1 MALEFRTRDLLPAS
15 NAEDSTRANAVDRE
29 LSADNPLRIA
39 LVNNMPDSALEDT
52 EAQFV
57 ELLGAAASE
66 VNVELSLY
74 SIPSVPRGERAQ
86 KRLNEFYFGLP
97 ELLNARFDGV
107 IITGTEPKQ
116 PDLRNEPYWNE
127 LTSVMAWAEESS
139 HSTVLSCLAAH
150 AGVLQSDGIL
160 RRRLEDKRFGVFA
173 EAKIADHPLTESLCS
188 PICFPHSRWNDLP
201 ADELIA
207 GGYTIL
213 TRADNVG
220 VGLFVKEKKESLFV
234 HFQGH
239 PEYGERTLFKEYR
252 RDVRRFLVKERET
265 YPSLPHGYFGAEAE
279 GLLNAFR
286 AESLQNRTEEMIQMF
301 PGNGIGAAL
310 QKTWHSSSVA
320 IYKNWLRY
328 ITAKR
333 SQAND
338 KHVSVQAAGG

>member
-1 MALEFRTRDLLPAS
+1 MALEFRTRDLLPAL
-15 NAEDSTRANAVDRE
+15 NAEDSTRANALDRE
-29 LSADNPLRIA
+29 SSADNLLRIA

-57 ELLGAAASE
+57 ELLGAASSE
-66 VNVELSLY
+66 VNAELSLY

-86 KRLNEFYFGLP
+86 KRLNEFYFRLP

-127 LTSVMAWAEESS
+127 LAAVMEWAEESS
-139 HSTVLSCLAAH
+139 HSAILSCLAAH
-150 AGVLQSDGIL
+150 AGVLHSDGIS
-160 RRRLEDKRFGVFA
+160 RRRLEDKRFGVFP
-173 EAKIADHPLTESLCS
+173 EAKIADHALTDSVS
-188 PICFPHSRWNDLP
+188 TPICFPHSRWNNLP
-201 ADELIA
+201 TEELTA
-207 GGYTIL
+207 AGYTIL
-213 TRADNVG
+213 TQADNVG
-220 VGLFVKEKKESLFV
+220 VGLFVKEKQDCLFV

-265 YPSLPHGYFGAEAE
+265 YPSLPHGYFDAEAE

-286 AESLQNRTEEMIQMF
+286 AEALQNRSEEMIQMF

-310 QKTWHSSSVA
+310 QKTWHTSSVA
-320 IYKNWLRY
+320 IYKNWLHY
-328 ITAKR
+328 IAIKR
-333 SQAND
+333 SQPDA
-338 KHVSVQAAGG
+338 KHLSVQAAGG

>member
-1 MALEFRTRDLLPAS
+1 MALEFRTRDLSTAL
-15 NAEDSTRANAVDRE
+15 NAADSPRANPVDCQ
-29 LSADNPLRIA
+29 SSTDDPLRIA

-57 ELLGAAASE
+57 ELLGAAAAE
-66 VNVELSLY
+66 VNAELSLY
-74 SIPSVPRGERAQ
+74 SIPSVPRGDRAQ

-127 LTSVMAWAEESS
+127 LATVMDWAEESS
-139 HSTVLSCLAAH
+139 LSAILSCLAAH
-150 AGVLQSDGIL
+150 AGVLHSDGIS

-173 EAKIADHPLTESLCS
+173 EAKIADHPLTDSVS
-188 PICFPHSRWNDLP
+188 APICFPHSRWNDLP
-201 ADELIA
+201 AEELIA

-213 TRADNVG
+213 TRAENVG

-239 PEYGERTLFKEYR
+239 PEYGERTIFKEYR

-265 YPSLPHGYFGAEAE
+265 YPSLPHGYFDAQTE

-286 AESLQNRTEEMIQMF
+286 AEALEKRSEEMIQMF

-310 QKTWHSSSVA
+310 KKTWQSSSVA
-320 IYKNWLRY
+320 IYRNWLQY

-333 SQAND
+333 SQPD
-338 KHVSVQAAGG
+338 GKHVSVQAAGG